1 MSGLLRLAL
10 LLAAL
15 ALFAWL
21 VAAHGVIR
29 TFTIVIA
36 VALVLSVPRTR
47 AWQLG
52 ERWLVRL
59 TGSRRR
65 AAVLVMVLIIGTL
78 AVVNLYN
85 LTH

>member
-1 MSGLLRLAL
+1 MSELIRLAL
-10 LLAAL
+10 LLGVL
-15 ALFAWL
+15 ALFIVL

-29 TFTIVIA
+29 AFVIVMA
-36 VALVLSVPRTR
+36 VALILTAPRTQ
-47 AWQLG
+47 AWQVG

-65 AAVLVMVLIIGTL
+65 AAVLVMVLVIGVM
-78 AVVNLYN
+78 AAVNLYN